1 MRGVISQPR
10 AAVRLDSLTS
20 PGSCLSHH
28 RFVELSTKRPVLQQ
42 CYAGPRIHKAMRV
55 TCAML
60 LTPSLPSIALICVRT
75 VFNDT
80 IQTLMVNGCK
90 RWVIELTCR
99 HFAMYSLLDVHS
111 HGEMVR
117 MKSKAAWIFFPCL
130 THRTDAKGKSN
141 RNPRVTYELLAIG
154 CDVMRQPLLRG
165 SIISSSRL

>member
-10 AAVRLDSLTS
+10 AAVRLASLTS

-99 HFAMYSLLDVHS
+99 HFAMYSLLDVQS

-117 MKSKAAWIFFPCL
+117 MSLKRLGSFSHALHIARMLRESPI
-130 THRTDAKGKSN
+130 
-141 RNPRVTYELLAIG
+141 AILVSPMS
-154 CDVMRQPLLRG
+154 CSQ
-165 SIISSSRL
+165 